1 MLEKIKRTLGK
12 IEDPAP
18 SRNYTDFYPAQADDP
33 AQKPFLPKVSVVV
46 PVYNGEADLPDLLR
60 CLYAQTYPGELV
72 EYLLVD
78 NASQDNTANLL
89 KAAAQD
95 AQAQG
100 ISLYP
105 LSEHQIQG
113 PSAARNA
120 GIRAATAEIIAFTD
134 ADCRPLPDWLIK
146 LVQPFA
152 DLEVGLVLGEIEAL
166 PGKSLLEKYA
176 ARKKILNQQKTLV
189 HPFAPFGASANLAT
203 RRQVLEQVGLFRP
216 YLTDG
221 EDADLCWRI
230 LKQTP
235 WQLAYLEDAIVRHR
249 HRSTLQ
255 GLQSQYRRYGRS
267 HQYLHELYDI
277 ELDPALKPYQYVY
290 LLSRWL
296 FKELPINCVKM
307 IRGQVSLTELFV
319 QPIYLLTLRA
329 RDSGRRSAKLP
340 NQARQ
345 IGWL

>member
-1 MLEKIKRTLGK
+1 MLEKIKTTLGK
-12 IEDPAP
+12 IEDPTP
-18 SRNYTDFYPAQADDP
+18 TRNYTDFYPAQADNPD
-33 AQKPFLPKVSVVV
+33 QEPFLPKVSVVI

-60 CLYAQTYPGELV
+60 CLYAQTYPADLV

-78 NASQDNTANLL
+78 NASQDNTAAVL
-89 KAAAQD
+89 KAASLE
-95 AQAQG
+95 AQARG
-100 ISLYP
+100 ITLHP
-105 LSEHQIQG
+105 LSENQIQG

-120 GIRAATAEIIAFTD
+120 GIRAATGDIIAFTD
-134 ADCRPLPDWLIK
+134 ADCRPLPDWLFK

-152 DLEVGLVLGEIEAL
+152 DPAIGLMLGEIEAL

-176 ARKKILNQQKTLV
+176 ARKKILNQQKTLI

-230 LKQTP
+230 LNQPP
-235 WQLAYLEDAIVRHR
+235 WRLAYLETAIVRHR

-277 ELDPALKPYQYVY
+277 ELDPALKPYQYIY

-296 FKELPINCVKM
+296 FKELPLNSVKM
-307 IRGQVSLTELFV
+307 IRGQVSSTELFV

-329 RDSGRRSAKLP
+329 RDNGRRAAKLP
-340 NQARQ
+340 KQARE